1 MCFKTFSLLTASGL
15 IKHKPFKSFRYR
27 CFRCMHDFDCL
38 KLSCWCIFYSFW
50 WNNWLILLIFKIYYY
65 LLKSKLIIVA
75 QIKMFLLAC
84 FGNAFKSNEYVQ
96 NSKAGIWSWGKRWS
110 YTENRC
116 WIFMEQWK
124 EWILTRELQG
134 RSFPFYIRSVRN
146 QVLKEMSPLLTIYT
160 TRDDNDIHHLKKL
173 HGRKWPEDFLSMGS
187 LSITA

>member
-1 MCFKTFSLLTASGL
+1 M
-15 IKHKPFKSFRYR
+15 
-27 CFRCMHDFDCL
+27 
-38 KLSCWCIFYSFW
+38 
-50 WNNWLILLIFKIYYY
+50 
-65 LLKSKLIIVA
+65 SKLIIVA

-124 EWILTRELQG
+124 EWILKRELQG

-173 HGRKWPEDFLSMGS
+173 HGRKWPEDFGFTFDNRLTKYLLAIVSFIYVM
-187 LSITA
+187 LLKRHARR